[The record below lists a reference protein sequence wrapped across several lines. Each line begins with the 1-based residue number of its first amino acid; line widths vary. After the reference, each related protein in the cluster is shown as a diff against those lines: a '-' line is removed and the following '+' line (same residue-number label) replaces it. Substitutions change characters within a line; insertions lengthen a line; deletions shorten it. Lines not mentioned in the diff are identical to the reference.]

1 MFLSSKNLT
10 AYCSATGIKLT
21 GDNIG
26 KPPNDTN
33 ELTTCSIFTFGEIN
47 LSKTSIGLPA
57 VTIATS
63 TGVSPR
69 EPYPKWIYFPW
80 LDSAGISQFIKIK
93 NEAVPTVSKISP
105 SFILF
110 THRYINPNAASNKAN
125 SSFTSNKDNSV
136 MTPRCFLPISNQYN
150 PSDNNSGIKA
160 L

>member
-93 NEAVPTVSKISP
+93 NDITPVAAKNTPN
-105 SFILF
+105 FILF
-110 THRYINPNAASNKAN
+110 KQMYINPKPTNSNAN
-125 SSFTSNKDNSV
+125 SSLINNKDNNAK
-136 MTPRCFLPISNQYN
+136 TPRF
-150 PSDNNSGIKA
+150 
-160 L
+160 